1 MLRFSAHC
9 VSVGKDDGAL
19 AEDMNYFYSRFDKH
33 DSRSVIDAIIS
44 STGTGGNLYIEEKDV
59 LRVFQGTYVRKSAG
73 ADGISGQILNNCA
86 TQLSDIFHSIYQ
98 ASLSL

>member
-1 MLRFSAHC
+1 
-9 VSVGKDDGAL
+9 
-19 AEDMNYFYSRFDKH
+19 MNYFYSRFDKH